1 MKNFISSLKFRKSD
15 LFLLL
20 GFLPLTIFWIFGQL
34 FMQFQN
40 PNDVALP
47 VWAAI
52 ICFVIMVGCLGYYLY
67 LEVYKSKE
75 KYNLYIA
82 GAFLFLLLLNV
93 LVIVIQPKLVTEN
106 VIIRYSELDP
116 SIVGSTTQAI
126 INVSDY
132 HKFIF
137 ISEFIGTISF
147 IYIGLFVFPRR
158 FTSLAF
164 IKYLGYAL
172 FAFLFVL
179 IIYGYIA
186 DFDKYAAFFKHILNI
201 DRTDPDIYHKTVI
214 SFIIHRNAYG
224 MAMMLGII
232 FAFINHSIEKK
243 WFYYLFAA
251 IFYINMIFSL
261 CKTGLII
268 SAVIILIYVVYRLV
282 ITFKEHKRRNLA
294 IFLIG
299 GGIAILA
306 LGAVGL
312 SYVSKGKVLGFIYNA
327 VKDLTRGGESIDF
340 RIFIWDNTY
349 QLLRDGWWLIGRG
362 FGSINLMLEPMNIA
376 SHNEHVFPTHSAY
389 LGLLAEGGILFLL
402 AYLALL
408 GYSAFVIYKCFKKN
422 PGLTLTMSLG
432 VVAFVLYSFIE
443 TIHYLV
449 YVFLFPIM
457 VLYYTSKEEA
467 K

>member
-1 MKNFISSLKFRKSD
+1 MKNFIKSLKLRKSD

-20 GFLPLTIFWIFGQL
+20 GFLPLTIFFIFGQL

-47 VWAAI
+47 LWAAI
-52 ICFVIMVGCLGYYLY
+52 VCLVIMVGSWAYYLY
-67 LEVYKSKE
+67 LEVYLKKD
-75 KYNLYIA
+75 KFNLYIPA
-82 GAFLFLLLLNV
+82 VFLFLLLLNV
-93 LVIVIQPKLVTEN
+93 ITILVQKDLHTTNIVRYGDITGSVLPVN
-106 VIIRYSELDP
+106 VQ
-116 SIVGSTTQAI
+116 VSTT
-126 INVSDY
+126 
-132 HKFIF
+132 HKLIF

-158 FTSLAF
+158 ISSLVF

-172 FAFLFVL
+172 FAFLLVL
-179 IIYGYIA
+179 IVYGYIA
-186 DFDKYAAFFKHILNI
+186 EFDKYVSFFKYILNI
-201 DRTDPDIYHKTVI
+201 DRSGDIYHMTVI

-243 WFYYLFAA
+243 WYYYLFA
-251 IFYINMIFSL
+251 IFFFINMIFSL

-268 SAVIILIYVVYRLV
+268 SILIILTYVIYRLV
-282 ITFKEHKRRNLA
+282 VTFKDNKKRNTIILA
-294 IFLIG
+294 SIIG
-299 GGIAILA
+299 VAAIAI
-306 LGAVGL
+306 GVVGL
-312 SYVSKGKVLGFIYNA
+312 SYVTKGKVFGSIYGMIN
-327 VKDLTRGGESIDF
+327 DLFRGGESVDF
-340 RIFIWDNTY
+340 RGYIWDNTY
-349 QLLRDGWWLIGRG
+349 QLIDDGNWLIGRG
-362 FGSINLMLEPMNIA
+362 FGVINLMLEPMNIA
-376 SHNEHVFPTHSAY
+376 SHGEKVFPTHSAY

-402 AYLALL
+402 AYLILL
-408 GYSAFVIYKCFKKN
+408 GYSAYIIYKCFKKN

-432 VVAFVLYSFIE
+432 VLAFVLYSLIE

-457 VLYYTSKEEA
+457 VLYYTSYQKEETV